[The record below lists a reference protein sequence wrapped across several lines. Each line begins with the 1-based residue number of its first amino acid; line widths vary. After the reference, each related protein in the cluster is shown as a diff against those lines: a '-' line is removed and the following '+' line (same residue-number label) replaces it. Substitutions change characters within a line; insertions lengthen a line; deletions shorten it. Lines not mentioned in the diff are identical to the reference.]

1 MSTLHQIARIDLNS
15 KRPPSHAL
23 IMRMAAV
30 YLAAGHKAMDLQW
43 RGQAIELTYNEA
55 RGQWYGLGSINQ
67 ESGHKIALELNE
79 IRAFVLDHFEI
90 IRVSPSMNRSLDD

>member
-1 MSTLHQIARIDLNS
+1 MSTLHQIATIQLNS

-43 RGQAIELTYNEA
+43 RDQSIELTFHEGRRA
-55 RGQWYGLGSINQ
+55 WYGVGAINH
-67 ESGHKIALELNE
+67 ESGESIARELNE
-79 IRAFVLDHFEI
+79 IRQFVLDHFQV
-90 IRVSPSMNRSLDD
+90 IRVCPN

>member
-1 MSTLHQIARIDLNS
+1 MSSLHNIATIQLNS

-30 YLAAGHKAMDLQW
+30 YLAAGHKAIDLEW
-43 RGQAIELTYNEA
+43 RGQSIELTYHEA

-67 ESGHKIALELNE
+67 ESGDNIAHELND
-79 IRAFVLDHFEI
+79 IRAFVLDHFQV
-90 IRVSPSMNRSLDD
+90 IRVCPN

>member
-43 RGQAIELTYNEA
+43 RGQSIELTYHDA
-55 RGQWYGLGSINQ
+55 RGEWYGLGSINQ
-67 ESGHKIALELNE
+67 ESGGRIARELND
-79 IRAFVLDHFEI
+79 IRAFVLDHFQI
-90 IRVSPSMNRSLDD
+90 VRIGHARG

>member
-43 RGQAIELTYNEA
+43 RGQGIELTYNEA
-55 RGQWYGLGSINQ
+55 RRAWHGLGSINQ
-67 ESGHKIALELNE
+67 ESGHKIAIELNQ
-79 IRAFVLDHFEI
+79 IRDFVLNHFQI
-90 IRVSPSMNRSLDD
+90 VTIGG